1 MKLSAY
7 LTPEQVTQARE
18 YLENKRPWAD
28 LTAETQQALVIA
40 HKLVEDATEDGGRDA
55 PFAKRRTTAE
65 VANQIGGD
73 VDEAEMLES
82 YRELRSGEIVNA
94 LMQRLPAKPDD
105 DQPISLR
112 EIVEG
117 AVDIRRERGDA

>member
-1 MKLSAY
+1 MTRLTEYLSRD
-7 LTPEQVTQARE
+7 QVTALRE
-18 YLENKRPWAD
+18 YLEGRRAWKD
-28 LTAETQQALVIA
+28 LTVETQQALVVA

-55 PFAKRRTTAE
+55 PFTKRRTTAE
-65 VANQIGGD
+65 VADQIGD

-105 DQPISLR
+105 DRPVSLR

-117 AVDIRRERGDA
+117 AIDIREKREGR

>member
-1 MKLSAY
+1 MTRLTEYLSRD
-7 LTPEQVTQARE
+7 QVTALRE
-18 YLENKRPWAD
+18 YLEGRRAWKD
-28 LTAETQQALVIA
+28 LTVEAQQALVVA

-55 PFAKRRTTAE
+55 PFTKRRTTAE
-65 VANQIGGD
+65 VADQIGD

-117 AVDIRRERGDA
+117 AIDIREKRKGR